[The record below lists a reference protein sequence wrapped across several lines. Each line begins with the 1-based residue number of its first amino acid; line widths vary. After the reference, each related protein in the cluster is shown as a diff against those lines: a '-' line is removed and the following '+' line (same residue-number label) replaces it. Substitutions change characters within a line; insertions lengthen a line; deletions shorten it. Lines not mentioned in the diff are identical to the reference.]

1 MKRKSYRKVFQNY
14 LIEHDFLAESGK
26 LLSWNSN
33 SKIIKESKNGSQY
46 LTANVSL
53 YPNDNV
59 CLKAVR
65 NLCKSICL
73 TYAGRGK
80 FSSVQKARLQKLKF
94 FENDR
99 ELFITILVEEI
110 LKFRNFCEKRNLKPA
125 IRLNCFSDIDYSKIS
140 LIWEN
145 QYYESIFQLFPEIQF
160 YDYTKDIDKV
170 KNNTYENYHL
180 TYSFDGNTSNFLDCQ
195 KVKKAFQLGINV
207 AVCFSP
213 DKYQLWKDHSYLAI
227 DGEISDNRFLDPKDK
242 HGFIVCLKAKGK
254 ALKQIGKNPFIV
266 NY

>member
-1 MKRKSYRKVFQNY
+1 MKRKSIRKVFQNY
-14 LIEHDFLAESGK
+14 LVENDFLAKSGK

-33 SKIIKESKNGSQY
+33 SKIIKESKNGSSY

-53 YPNDNV
+53 YPNDKV

-65 NLCKSICL
+65 NHCKSLCL
-73 TYAGRGK
+73 NFAGRGK
-80 FSSVQKARLQKLKF
+80 FSSVQKARLQKLRF

-110 LKFRNFCEKRNLKPA
+110 FPFVKFCEKRNLKPA
-125 IRLNCFSDIDYSKIS
+125 IRLNCLSDIDYSKIS

-145 QYYESIFQLFPEIQF
+145 QYYESIFQLFPEVQF
-160 YDYTKDIDKV
+160 YDYSKDINKIE
-170 KNNTYENYHL
+170 NNKYENYHL
-180 TYSFDGNTSNFLDCQ
+180 TYSFDGNTEHFILCE
-195 KVKKAFQLGINV
+195 KVKRAWRIGINV
-207 AVCFSP
+207 AICFSP
-213 DKYQLWKDHSYLAI
+213 KKYTNYIISFI
-227 DGEISDNRFLDPKDK
+227 DGEISDNRFLDQKNK
-242 HGFIVCLKAKGK
+242 YGSIVCLKAKGE